1 MRITSMDI
9 DSKEFKKVFRGY
21 DIDEVNDFLNEIAD
35 DYEELYKENS
45 TLKEKLSGYEE
56 KVEHYR
62 KIEETI
68 QNTLVLAQGAAE
80 QAKIAAQKE
89 ADIIIQN
96 ANDSGQRILDRANND
111 VLRIND
117 EYERIKQ
124 EFEKFRAVF
133 RNFMNSQ
140 MDMFQRLEMDFDG
153 NYDIGKG
160 LQELKID
167 AVVRNQGQSI
177 EEQYNIE
184 QLQDYETN
192 NELDKK
198 TISVQASLNDFITRN
213 NIDISKIQNTTSEV
227 EMLVDN
233 K

>member
-80 QAKIAAQKE
+80 QAKISAQKE

-96 ANDSGQRILDRANND
+96 ANDSGQRILDKANND

-167 AVVRNQGQSI
+167 AVVRNQSVPIKQ
-177 EEQYNIE
+177 EQKIE
-184 QLQDYETN
+184 QLQDDT

-198 TISVQASLNDFITRN
+198 TISVQASLNDFISRN